1 MHSLIFRKLS
11 EDETSYFCAF
21 PLESIFCAGDGFAFV
36 ELDGP
41 GFAFEFGI
49 FVGEGVEVG
58 VGAIFEITTPLFQT
72 CFFPALTQVNFTFA
86 IVLVEFNFRQLV
98 PEIDAE
104 FADVSG
110 EAKVAPISA
119 TTSRNLV
126 RNIWRD

>member
-72 CFFPALTQVNFTFA
+72 NFLSDLIHVYLMPEF
-86 IVLVEFNFRQLV
+86 VLVEFNLEQV
-98 PEIDAE
+98 DPAIVAE
-104 FADVSG
+104 FAGTSG
-110 EAKVAPISA
+110 TDKV
-119 TTSRNLV
+119 THNR
-126 RNIWRD
+126 